1 MENGNSGL
9 LGGTDDDAVIL
20 VDANDASLGTA
31 PKLEAHRRGLKHR
44 AVSALVRNSEGLL
57 LLQQRAA
64 GKYHSAGQWTNACCS
79 HPRLGESTLAAV
91 HRRLAEEMGVHCALE
106 PLFKAS
112 YRSAVSNELVED
124 EIVHV
129 FGGIHDGP
137 VAPDPAEVSAWKWLS
152 LPDIIAEQR
161 RQPDAYTVWF
171 LHYVRNYGEQIA
183 DWLR

>member
-1 MENGNSGL
+1 
-9 LGGTDDDAVIL
+9 
-20 VDANDASLGTA
+20 
-31 PKLEAHRRGLKHR
+31 
-44 AVSALVRNSEGLL
+44 
-57 LLQQRAA
+57 
-64 GKYHSAGQWTNACCS
+64 
-79 HPRLGESTLAAV
+79 
-91 HRRLAEEMGVHCALE
+91 MGVHCALE